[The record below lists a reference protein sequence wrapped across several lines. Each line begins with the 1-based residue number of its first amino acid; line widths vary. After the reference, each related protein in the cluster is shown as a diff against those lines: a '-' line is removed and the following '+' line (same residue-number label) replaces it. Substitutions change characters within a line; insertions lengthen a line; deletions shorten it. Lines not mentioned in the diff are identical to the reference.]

1 MVSPRSSHPS
11 RPALRTRRL
20 LLATAGIVLVASLAS
35 CSSSSSGSSRS
46 AGASAST
53 TTTAPKPT
61 ESTPPTTTAAGGFD
75 PNPSNVYAATA
86 PGNLSEAVAG
96 VPTRVY
102 VPNSMSGTVSVID
115 PATFSVIDT
124 FKTGPTPQHVVPSYD
139 LKTLWVNNNGGSLT
153 EIDPK
158 TAKPVKTFPVSDPYN
173 MYFTPDGSSAII
185 VAEKRQE
192 LDFRDPHTLA
202 LQKSVKVD
210 CKGVNHLDYSADGS
224 YFIASCEF
232 GGAIIKF
239 DVATSKVVGKL
250 DLSKPGS
257 MPQDVRLASDGSVF
271 FVADMASGGVYL
283 IDGPSFKETGFVQT
297 GVGAHG
303 LYPSRDGKS
312 FFVINRGSPMASGA
326 PRGPG
331 SISVMDVATR
341 SITANW
347 PISGGGSPDMGNLS
361 ADGKQLW
368 LGGRFDN
375 EVYCV
380 DTTDGKLLA
389 RIPVGKG
396 PHGLTI
402 WPQPGRFSLG
412 HTGNMR

>member
-1 MVSPRSSHPS
+1 
-11 RPALRTRRL
+11 
-20 LLATAGIVLVASLAS
+20 
-35 CSSSSSGSSRS
+35 
-46 AGASAST
+46 
-53 TTTAPKPT
+53 
-61 ESTPPTTTAAGGFD
+61 
-75 PNPSNVYAATA
+75 
-86 PGNLSEAVAG
+86 
-96 VPTRVY
+96 
-102 VPNSMSGTVSVID
+102 
-115 PATFSVIDT
+115 
-124 FKTGPTPQHVVPSYD
+124 VVPSYD

-153 EIDPK
+153 EIDPM
-158 TAKPVKTFPVSDPYN
+158 TAKPVKTVPVADPYN
-173 MYFTPDGSSAII
+173 MYFTPDGGSAIV
-185 VAEKRQE
+185 VAEKEQR
-192 LDFRDPHTLA
+192 LDFRDPHTLE

-239 DVATSKVVGKL
+239 DVATGAVVGKL

-283 IDGPSFKETGFVQT
+283 IDGPSFKETGFIAT

-312 FFVINRGSPMASGA
+312 FYVINRGSPMASG
-326 PRGPG
+326 PRHGPG

-341 SITANW
+341 TITATW
-347 PISGGGSPDMGNLS
+347 PIPDGGSPDMGNLS
-361 ADGKQLW
+361 ADGTQLW

-380 DTTDGKLLA
+380 STTDGKLLA